1 MKDERIYCTI
11 KLYCKSDINYDFL
24 TVLSVLFSFN
34 YLDLL
39 FVKKSNM

>member
-1 MKDERIYCTI
+1 MNVFIVQLSYIVSQILIMT
-11 KLYCKSDINYDFL
+11 FL
-24 TVLSVLFSFN
+24 TVLYVLFSFN